1 MERIPQ
7 VDESLV
13 EPRRSGVELARNLH
27 AERLVQALVIEA
39 VDEGI
44 EPRLLL
50 QRWPQRAWSPR
61 SSASGASARIPFEP
75 KGRLAQ
81 ILKRRRF
88 LGPKAYVFG
97 GASGEYQGTIRTAW
111 ESLVLLANGIEPTRT
126 RAHGRVNRDKL
137 AEINLHWHDL
147 RHHAESR
154 IMRTAACSAA
164 CDQGN
169 LSRDPLARS
178 A

>member
-1 MERIPQ
+1 M
-7 VDESLV
+7 
-13 EPRRSGVELARNLH
+13 
-27 AERLVQALVIEA
+27 QALVIEA

-111 ESLVLLANGIEPTRT
+111 ESLVLLANGIEPTMDESIATSSQRSIFT
-126 RAHGRVNRDKL
+126 GTTSGIMPSPRLCRPRLNRGRQAWRIPRL
-137 AEINLHWHDL
+137 AAGVA
-147 RHHAESR
+147 RHNHSASR
-154 IMRTAACSAA
+154 KASSWSLGR
-164 CDQGN
+164 
-169 LSRDPLARS
+169 
-178 A
+178 